1 MLAKRTKHRNHQ
13 TNNLIKYYGLN
24 NKIMIFYLP
33 WISFADACI
42 RIILGRFVRVF
53 TGLIRVITQRFVS
66 PSIPS
71 KPRFHSLIN
80 FDRNLNF
87 LIVVLF
93 LNQSYFFKGG
103 LMSESFSIWLQSTKK
118 SAKSLSYGLSSFH
131 GRNTILAGFFSTKI
145 NILKGKD

>member
-1 MLAKRTKHRNHQ
+1 MSTAKRQNIALKNKLFHTWTGTDVFFVDDFRMKGAGYFNSSIVLTEATKS
-13 TNNLIKYYGLN
+13 TNDKA
-24 NKIMIFYLP
+24 
-33 WISFADACI
+33 WISFADAGI

-53 TGLIRVITQRFVS
+53 TGLIRVITQRFVG

-80 FDRNLNF
+80 FGRNLNF

-103 LMSESFSIWLQSTKK
+103 LMSESFSIWPQSK
-118 SAKSLSYGLSSFH
+118 
-131 GRNTILAGFFSTKI
+131 
-145 NILKGKD
+145 